1 MTPFEFKDESKVATH
16 REDPD
21 DSFADDLSEKSR
33 HSSVA
38 TKCLIKLEGDPENR
52 KLKLSI
58 DGTPWDEL
66 DEYKYP

>member
-16 REDPD
+16 REDSED
-21 DSFADDLSEKSR
+21 EFADESEKSR

-38 TKCLIKLEGDPENR
+38 TKCLIKLEGDLENR

-66 DEYKYP
+66 DEYKFP